1 MSLRNGREWAHPF
14 FPFHPSIHLYTTSA
28 WEFLPCSL
36 AKFENQQTFETMAAD
51 RRITA
56 WAIYLFIFC
65 NSHEEIETFC
75 LLSYHIVLGIH
86 FAQLLLER
94 GGEAMWGMK
103 RKQDGGWT
111 GGCVWAHDEA
121 IGLSV
126 CVRVCE
132 WLASGNEWERSMWS
146 WDYVIVHPWI
156 HDEYETHQRVVKY
169 CYLYQILSNITFL
182 EHQSY
187 TVHTDRKERV
197 CKEKHECVKIKLN
210 WTEML
215 HNMRCL

>member
-1 MSLRNGREWAHPF
+1 MSSSFFPLSSINPSVHNLSLRVLALFFSQIWKSTNLWNDGGRPQDHGM
-14 FPFHPSIHLYTTSA
+14 S
-28 WEFLPCSL
+28 
-36 AKFENQQTFETMAAD
+36 N
-51 RRITA
+51 
-56 WAIYLFIFC
+56 LFIFFFC

-156 HDEYETHQRVVKY
+156 HDEYYETHQRVVKY